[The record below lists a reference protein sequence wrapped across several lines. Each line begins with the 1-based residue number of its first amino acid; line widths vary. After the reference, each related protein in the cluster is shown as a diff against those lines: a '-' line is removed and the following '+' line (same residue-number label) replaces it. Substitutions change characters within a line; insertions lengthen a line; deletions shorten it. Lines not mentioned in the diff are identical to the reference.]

1 MNYLLVQNKQIV
13 HLGPINWR
21 QRFIQTEIN
30 DLVDAGEL
38 TIEYSV
44 PATEQ
49 GYIDIGEGFEIFPVE
64 LTTPSVDYT
73 YQHLAGP
80 VYTYDTNTAT
90 GTYTPY
96 DLDIDSVKSNL
107 KAIAAAERYRKQ
119 TLGTTVTI
127 AGINFFVQTD
137 KDTINQYISLATST
151 GNNTI
156 NYKSPTGFISV
167 TGEDI
172 QNIANQINDYIQEQF
187 NWELNINNQID
198 SINDIT
204 TLQSLVI
211 VEPFTPLTPGGLIN
225 NA

>member
-119 TLGTTVTI
+119 TLGTTATM
-127 AGINFFVQTD
+127 AGSNFSVATD
-137 KDTINQYISLATST
+137 VNTINQFITLALST
-151 GNNTI
+151 GVNTI
-156 NYKSPTGFISV
+156 NYKSPNGFISV
-167 TGEDI
+167 TGSDI
-172 QNIANQINDYIQEQF
+172 QNIADQINTYVQTQF
-187 NWELNINNQID
+187 DWELNIINQID
-198 SINDIT
+198 SATDIN
-204 TLQSLVI
+204 TLKNIVI
-211 VEPFTPLTPGGLIN
+211 VPLATIGPSGS
-225 NA
+225 